1 MYFAIPDFVAV
12 PSAGTLQTISIVS
25 LIVGFCLVGAGL
37 LCLFWHRKKGNGKKA
52 VGVWIFIGIGA
63 LLIVNHGMQLLF

>member
-12 PSAGTLQTISIVS
+12 PNAGTLQTISIVS

-37 LCLFWHRKKGNGKKA
+37 LCLFWRKRKGSKNKA
-52 VGVWIFIGIGA
+52 VVVWIFIGIGA